1 MRVFALT
8 FGFVIVALIYS
19 FSHVSGTHFN
29 PAVTIAC
36 YAMGEFDRKR
46 LLPYVSAQILG
57 GITAS
62 VVLFLST
69 SRRFYR
75 ALRSQLFRR
84 HCHVAQWHN
93 RLVLSFCLYLF

>member
-8 FGFVIVALIYS
+8 FSFVIVALIYS

-57 GITAS
+57 GITVS
-62 VVLFLST
+62 VVLFYLLQEDFTELSEVSYLGDT
-69 SRRFYR
+69 
-75 ALRSQLFRR
+75 AT
-84 HCHVAQWHN
+84 W
-93 RLVLSFCLYLF
+93 LSGTIVWF